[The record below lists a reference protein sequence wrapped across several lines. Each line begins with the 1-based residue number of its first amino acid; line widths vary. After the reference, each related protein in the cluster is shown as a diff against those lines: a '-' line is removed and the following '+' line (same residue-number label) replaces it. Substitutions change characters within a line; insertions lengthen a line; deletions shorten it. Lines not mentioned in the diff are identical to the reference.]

1 MDISRAFIAL
11 PFASHAATLL
21 HVSAHAESA
30 SQRLRWVAADN
41 LHLTLAFIGG
51 LSAAQVYDTCTV
63 IGAVAARCKGF
74 DISFTRVS
82 LFPEGRHPR
91 VLAALPKHSDDL
103 RKLQSALAQGLQTLA
118 IYKQERTY
126 CPHVTLARCTQ
137 ASAEIKP
144 VTIDLDYTA
153 AELHLYQSEQTG
165 VGVRYRSLCSAALIH

>member
-21 HVSAHAESA
+21 HASAYAESA
-30 SQRLRWVAADN
+30 SQHLRWVAADN
-41 LHLTLAFIGG
+41 LHLTLAFLGG
-51 LSAAQVYDTCTV
+51 LSAAQVHDTRTV
-63 IGAVAARCKGF
+63 IDSVAARCKVF

-91 VLAALPKHSDDL
+91 VLAALPKRSDDL
-103 RKLQSALAQGLQTLA
+103 RKLQSALAQGLHTLA

-137 ASAEIKP
+137 ASAGMKP
-144 VTIDLDYTA
+144 VTIDLAYTA
-153 AELHLYQSEQTG
+153 AQLHLYQSEQTG